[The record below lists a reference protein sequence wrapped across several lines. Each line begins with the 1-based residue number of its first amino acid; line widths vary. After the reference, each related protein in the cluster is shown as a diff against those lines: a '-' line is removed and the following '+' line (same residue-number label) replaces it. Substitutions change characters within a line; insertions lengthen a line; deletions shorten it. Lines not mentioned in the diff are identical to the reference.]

1 MIGRSVFSWMG
12 WRIEGDFPDRPKVV
26 VALVPHSSNMDFI
39 LTVAVLWALGLRSSF
54 LMKHS
59 LFWFP
64 LGNLLRSLGGIPVD
78 RSRAGGMVGQMTE
91 EFASRQRLVLGIT
104 PEGTR
109 ASVKEFKAGF
119 ARIAAAAKVPVLPA
133 VLNYQTR
140 TVRFA
145 NLIENVSDVDEI
157 MQRVQVEAAT
167 GIARV

>member
-1 MIGRSVFSWMG
+1 MLG

-39 LTVAVLWALGLRSSF
+39 LTVAVLWALGLKSSF

-64 LGNLLRSLGGIPVD
+64 LGNVLRGLGGIPVD
-78 RSRAGGMVGQMTE
+78 RRLPGGMVGQMTE
-91 EFASRQRLVLGIT
+91 EFQRRKQLVLGIT

-109 ASVKEFKAGF
+109 SSVNEFKAGF
-119 ARIAAAAKVPVLPA
+119 ARIAAAARVPVLPA
-133 VLNYQTR
+133 VLNYNTR

-145 NLIENVSDVDEI
+145 SLIEDANDVDDI
-157 MQRVQVEAAT
+157 MDRVQAEAAT
-167 GIARV
+167 GSARV